1 MTAATTS
8 GPAPSGAGPGAG
20 AADAGHGVWYRV
32 SAALWRRPWARA
44 TLLLTPPLAWFL
56 VIYLA
61 SLVVLLITAF
71 WETNSFTNNLEHVW
85 NLGNF
90 STLFGTAAYRS
101 VILRTVGMAAGVTAV
116 DGIIAFPFA
125 YFMARVAT
133 RQTKTFLYV
142 AILLPLWASYLAK
155 VYSWQ
160 LVFVKE
166 GVLNWGLGKL
176 GLGQLNLIN
185 TNWAVFI
192 AFCYIW
198 LPYMVIPVYA
208 ALDRIPGSMIEA
220 SQDLGGR
227 TWRTTRS
234 VILPLALPGI
244 VAGSIFTFSLTLG
257 DYITPELLGGT
268 NSVFIGS
275 VAYDSFLSNNIPLGA
290 AMALVPIAIMVCYLL
305 GARAL
310 GAFEEL

>member
-1 MTAATTS
+1 VTEQIAGRRPAG
-8 GPAPSGAGPGAG
+8 GPWSRLG
-20 AADAGHGVWYRV
+20 
-32 SAALWRRPWARA
+32 AALWRRPWARA

-61 SLVVLLITAF
+61 ALVVLLITAF
-71 WETNSFTNNLEHVW
+71 WQTNSFTNNLEHIW
-85 NLGNF
+85 NLQNF
-90 STLFGTAAYRS
+90 AQLFQTPAYRS
-101 VILRTVGMAAGVTAV
+101 VIVRTVGMAAAVTV
-116 DGIIAFPFA
+116 TDGIIAFPFA

-133 RQTKTFLYV
+133 RQTRTILYV

-155 VYSWQ
+155 VYAWQ
-160 LVFVKE
+160 LVFTRD
-166 GVLNWGLGKL
+166 GVLNWSLGKVAL
-176 GLGQLNLIN
+176 GPLNLIN
-185 TNWAVFI
+185 TNWAVYI

-208 ALDRIPGSMIEA
+208 ALDRIPPSMIEA

-234 VILPLALPGI
+234 VILPLALPGV

-275 VAYDSFLSNNIPLGA
+275 VAYDNFLSNNIPLGA
-290 AMALVPIAIMVCYLL
+290 AMAMVPIAIMVCYLL

-310 GAFEEL
+310 GAFEDL

>member
-1 MTAATTS
+1 VTQHIADQHAAAAALPKSTAWS
-8 GPAPSGAGPGAG
+8 RIG
-20 AADAGHGVWYRV
+20 AAF
-32 SAALWRRPWARA
+32 WRRPWARA
-44 TLLLTPPLAWFL
+44 TFLLTPPLAWFL

-61 SLVVLLITAF
+61 ALVVLLITAF
-71 WETNSFTNNLEHVW
+71 WQTNPFTNNLEHIW
-85 NLGNF
+85 NLQNF
-90 STLFGTAAYRS
+90 VQIFTTPAYLQVIARTL
-101 VILRTVGMAAGVTAV
+101 GMAAGVTVV
-116 DGIIAFPFA
+116 DGLVAFPFA
-125 YFMARVAT
+125 YYMARVAT
-133 RQTKTFLYV
+133 RRTRTALYV

-155 VYSWQ
+155 VYAWQ
-160 LVFVKE
+160 LVFTRD
-166 GVLNWGLGKL
+166 GVLNWSLAKVALGP
-176 GLGQLNLIN
+176 LNLIN

-198 LPYMVIPVYA
+198 LPYMVIPIYA
-208 ALDRIPGSMIEA
+208 ALDRIPASMIEA

-257 DYITPELLGGT
+257 DYITPQLLGGT

-275 VAYDSFLSNNIPLGA
+275 EAYNFFLSNNVPLGA
-290 AMALVPIAIMVCYLL
+290 AMATVPIAIMIVYLL

-310 GAFEEL
+310 GAFREL

>member
-1 MTAATTS
+1 VTEKTADQPTE
-8 GPAPSGAGPGAG
+8 AGVPGG
-20 AADAGHGVWYRV
+20 TWSKI

-61 SLVVLLITAF
+61 ALVVLLITAF
-71 WETNSFTNNLEHVW
+71 WQTNPFTSNLEHIW
-85 NLGNF
+85 NLRNF
-90 STLFGTAAYRS
+90 AQLFQTPAYRS
-101 VILRTVGMAAGVTAV
+101 IILRTAGMAAGVTVV
-116 DGIIAFPFA
+116 DGLLAFPFA
-125 YFMARVAT
+125 YYMARVAT
-133 RQTKTFLYV
+133 RRTRTVLYV

-155 VYSWQ
+155 VYAWQ
-160 LVFVKE
+160 LVFTKD
-166 GVLNWGLGKL
+166 GVLNWSLGKVAL
-176 GLGQLNLIN
+176 GPLNLIN

-208 ALDRIPGSMIEA
+208 ALDRIPPSMIEA

-234 VILPLALPGI
+234 VILPLALPGV

-257 DYITPELLGGT
+257 DYITPQLLGGP

-275 VAYDSFLSNNIPLGA
+275 VAYTSFLSNNVPLGA
-290 AMALVPIAIMVCYLL
+290 AMAMVPIAIMIFYLL

-310 GAFEEL
+310 GAFREL

>member
-1 MTAATTS
+1 MEHPGQVIERRGEPGQ
-8 GPAPSGAGPGAG
+8 GPARPGAWSR
-20 AADAGHGVWYRV
+20 A
-32 SAALWRRPWARA
+32 SMFLWRRPWARA

-56 VIYLA
+56 VIYIAALI
-61 SLVVLLITAF
+61 VLLITAF
-71 WETNSFTNNLEHVW
+71 WETNAFTGNLVRIW

-90 STLFGTAAYRS
+90 TQIIETGAYRS
-101 VILRTVGMAAGVTAV
+101 IIVRTVGMAAAVTVTDAV
-116 DGIIAFPFA
+116 VAFPFA
-125 YFMARVAT
+125 YYMARIASRRT
-133 RQTKTFLYV
+133 RTVLYV

-155 VYSWQ
+155 VYAWQ
-160 LVFVKE
+160 LIFTHD
-166 GVLNWGLGKL
+166 GVLDWTIGKFGLGPA
-176 GLGQLNLIN
+176 NLIN
-185 TNWAVFI
+185 TNWAVFV

-198 LPYMVIPVYA
+198 LPYMVIPIYA

-275 VAYDSFLSNNIPLGA
+275 VAYDDFLSSNVPLGA
-290 AMALVPIAIMVCYLL
+290 AMAMVPIVIMICYLL